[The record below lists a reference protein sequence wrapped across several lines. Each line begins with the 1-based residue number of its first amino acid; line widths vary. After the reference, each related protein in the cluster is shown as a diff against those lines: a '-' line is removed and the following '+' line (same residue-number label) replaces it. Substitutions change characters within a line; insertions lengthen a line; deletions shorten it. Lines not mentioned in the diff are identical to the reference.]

1 MKKINIYLLLIIL
14 LNSIVLLVVINIKN
28 KHQIY
33 LRNLMFSEI
42 IADSTISNERELDT
56 IIDQKLKTE
65 NKENLL
71 SYLDQTAVKELSL
84 LKNQYKGTDADRFL
98 AISILQYL
106 GENPTGKICGGPSL
120 GKVVFDVEK
129 GMGCCSDYS
138 KAWMFY
144 ALYFS
149 LEVREVNS
157 LNHTTVEFY
166 DKNLKKWVWLDPFN
180 RAQFS
185 MNNVLL
191 NQYEAR
197 KATLFDKVTIINLN
211 KEKLDVDL
219 ENYEGYNTS
228 QLSLLLWRKG
238 NNFIEVEDWDT
249 KLRNLKIPK
258 PIRQFIFL
266 TTGVSPGWIMLAN
279 DALASYMRILKLA
292 IYLLITTYFLVNLF
306 LISKIYFIIQQSR
319 QTFQIKA

>member
-42 IADSTISNERELDT
+42 IADSTISNERELDI
-56 IIDQKLKTE
+56 IIDKKLKTE

-98 AISILQYL
+98 AISILKYL
-106 GENPTGKICGGPSL
+106 GENPTGKICGVPSL

-129 GMGCCSDYS
+129 GIGCCSDYT

-144 ALYFS
+144 ALYFGIQ
-149 LEVREVNS
+149 VREVNS

-166 DKNLKKWVWLDPFN
+166 DSNLKKWIWLDPFN

-211 KEKLDVDL
+211 KEKLDVVL

-238 NNFIEVEDWDT
+238 NNFIEVENWDA
-249 KLRNLKIPK
+249 KLRDIKIPK
-258 PIRQFIFL
+258 PLRQLFVL

-279 DALASYMRILKLA
+279 DALASYLRILKLA
-292 IYLLITTYFLVNLF
+292 IYLLMTTYFLINLF
-306 LISKIYFIIQQSR
+306 LLSRIYFILKHSR